1 MQLTDSIFIIL
12 IVIMSAVVHEVMHGV
27 AANSLGDPTARLQ
40 GRLTLNP
47 LVHLDP
53 FGSVLLPAVLAL
65 TGSPVLFGW
74 AKPVPYNPYN
84 LRPGRFSE
92 AIVAGAG
99 PASNAA
105 IAIIAALLLR
115 AHVFDSLANTFL
127 FLILLVNVMLCV
139 FNLIP
144 IPPLDGSKI
153 LSAILPGGLAHAYD
167 RLRAQMEINPFMGMG
182 IVLVVIL
189 LLGGAFGTFI
199 WNIAHS
205 LAGM

>member
-1 MQLTDSIFIIL
+1 MQLIDSIFIIL
-12 IVIMSAVVHEVMHGV
+12 VVIMSAVVHEVMHGV

-153 LSAILPGGLAHAYD
+153 LSAILPSGLARAYD
-167 RLRAQMEINPFMGMG
+167 RLRTQMEMNPFMGMG
-182 IVLVVIL
+182 VVLVVIL